1 MAQVGGML
9 LGPVLIGAVL
19 DFGSATGAFVSVI
32 AITLMGLLVVL
43 TLRGR

>member
-19 DFGSATGAFVSVI
+19 DFGSATGAFLSVS
-32 AITLMGLLVVL
+32 AITLMGLLIGL
-43 TLRGR
+43 TFHGR

>member
-9 LGPVLIGAVL
+9 LGPVLIGTVL
-19 DFGSATGAFVSVI
+19 DFGSATGAFVSVS
-32 AITLMGLLVVL
+32 AITPMGLLVSL

>member
-9 LGPVLIGAVL
+9 LGPVLLIGTVL
-19 DFGSATGAFVSVI
+19 DFGSATGAFVS
-32 AITLMGLLVVL
+32 AITLMGVLVGL